1 MNNAGKTIQQIS
13 DIFLDTLK
21 KEFPDQK
28 ILITYVVWKEEKND
42 ILGSFS
48 VTEDITL
55 KDAAFM
61 QAYITGQMMIEIDEE
76 NEEEE
81 WKF

>member
-1 MNNAGKTIQQIS
+1 MKGKDVQQIS

-21 KEFPDQK
+21 KQFPDQK
-28 ILITYVVWKEEKND
+28 ILITYIVWREESDD

-48 VTEDITL
+48 VTEDVNL

-61 QAYITGQMMIEIDEE
+61 QAYITGQIMIE
-76 NEEEE
+76 NEEE

>member
-1 MNNAGKTIQQIS
+1 MNNPGRTIQQIS
-13 DIFLDTLK
+13 DLFLDTLK

-28 ILITYVVWKEEKND
+28 ILITYAVWREETTD

-48 VTEDITL
+48 VTEDVNL

-61 QAYITGQMMIEIDEE
+61 QAYITTQMMIETEEE
-76 NEEEE
+76 NEEEK